1 MEFTTTILDQG
12 LLLLTGLIAV
22 YLIYR
27 FIQAIQ
33 AKEGNVRP
41 FYPYIV
47 SFAVLFV
54 SGVLVI
60 LFDFAVLA
68 RPEIKIVATLIP
80 FGIAIGLMC
89 EFYKKYAQYYKAFL
103 ALGFILI
110 ILLNYEVLDTKIVYP
125 IFHSIAGLTIFF
137 VPILA
142 VKNKLA
148 NKGFLGVTIGGA
160 IIGIGGIA
168 LAFLGAGKPLLG
180 IFTGE
185 LVFAILTTI
194 LLTMTLGF
202 TYGFVKHLKNPV
214 K

>member
-33 AKEGNVRP
+33 TKEGNVRP

-125 IFHSIAGLTIFF
+125 IFHSVAGLTIFL

-148 NKGFLGVTIGGA
+148 NVGFIGVTIGGT

-194 LLTMTLGF
+194 LFTMTLGF

>member
-12 LLLLTGLIAV
+12 LLLLTGLTSV

-27 FIQAIQ
+27 FIEVF
-33 AKEGNVRP
+33 KEREDNKKHFIP
-41 FYPYIV
+41 LIV
-47 SFAVLFV
+47 AFAVLFV

-60 LFDFAVLA
+60 LFDFKVLEE
-68 RPEIKIVATLIP
+68 PLIKIVATLIP

-89 EFYKKYAQYYKAFL
+89 EFYKKYAQFYKAFL
-103 ALGFILI
+103 LLGFILI
-110 ILLNYEVLDTKIVYP
+110 ILLNYNVIDTKLVYP

-137 VPILA
+137 IPIIV

-148 NKGFLGVTIGGA
+148 DKGFIWVTVGGT

-180 IFTGE
+180 IFTADV
-185 LVFAILTTI
+185 VFTILTPI
-194 LLTMTLGF
+194 LLLMALAFTLGF
-202 TYGFVKHLKNPV
+202 MKKMKNPIG
-214 K
+214 

>member
-1 MEFTTTILDQG
+1 MEFSTTILDQL
-12 LLLLTGLIAV
+12 LLLLTGLTAV

-27 FIQAIQ
+27 FIQVFKQRTENKKHFI
-33 AKEGNVRP
+33 P
-41 FYPYIV
+41 LMV

-60 LFDFAVLA
+60 LFDFEVLTM
-68 RPEIKIVATLIP
+68 PEIKIVATLLP

-89 EFYKKYAQYYKAFL
+89 EFYKKYAQYYKGFL

-110 ILLNYEVLDTKIVYP
+110 ILLNYEVIDTKIVYP
-125 IFHSIAGLTIFF
+125 IFHSVAGLTIFLI
-137 VPILA
+137 PILA
-142 VKNKLA
+142 VINKKA
-148 NKGFLGVTIGGA
+148 DKGFIGVTIGGA

-168 LAFLGAGKPLLG
+168 LAFLGAGKPLLN

-202 TYGFVKHLKNPV
+202 TYGYVKHIKNPV